1 MLAVHPYFTN
11 SLAPMDPLLQMLHQ
25 NALAPRADLAVQL
38 GISEEA
44 LEARIR
50 EYEEKGVILGYEA
63 VLDFEKVED
72 DDSVTAMIE
81 IRVTPERGGGF
92 DRLASRIARFEQ
104 VQSCFLMS
112 GSYDLLV
119 VLRGH
124 TLKEVSGFVTQKLS
138 TLEGVVSTATHFQL
152 KAYKQNG
159 FLSEAP
165 VVPNRLAVAP

>member
-1 MLAVHPYFTN
+1 
-11 SLAPMDPLLQMLHQ
+11 MDPLLQLLQ
-25 NALAPRADLAVQL
+25 KNALTSRADLALQL
-38 GISEEA
+38 GLSEGAVEQ
-44 LEARIR
+44 RINEFER
-50 EYEEKGVILGYEA
+50 EGVILGYEA
-63 VLDFEKVED
+63 VLDQEKLED
-72 DDSVTAMIE
+72 DTVTAMIE

-104 VQSCFLMS
+104 VQSCYLMS

-119 VLRGH
+119 IIRGH
-124 TLKEVSGFVTQKLS
+124 TLREVSGFVTQKLS

-165 VVPNRLAVAP
+165 ITNARLAVAP

>member
-1 MLAVHPYFTN
+1 
-11 SLAPMDPLLQMLHQ
+11 MDPLLQILQQ
-25 NALAPRADLAVQL
+25 NALTSRADLAVQL
-38 GISEEA
+38 GLTEDDLAE
-44 LEARIR
+44 RIR
-50 EYEEKGVILGYEA
+50 EYEEQGVILGYEA
-63 VLDFEKVED
+63 VLDSEKLE

-104 VQSCFLMS
+104 VQSCYLMS

-119 VLRGH
+119 IIRGH
-124 TLKEVSGFVTQKLS
+124 TLREVSGFVTQKLS

-165 VVPNRLAVAP
+165 IVNTRLAVAP